1 MAYPASLLINRAYN
15 LSGIVAR
22 DFEETSGSQG
32 SDGLFLLNEL
42 LDFQS
47 TDMKL
52 IPYYKRTVLNLV
64 QGQEM
69 YLIPNLYQ
77 IETFTF
83 NIGEVRFPTSY
94 MPRIHYF
101 GDGRVDNITALPFSW
116 HLERTTGGSN
126 FYVYFL
132 PQQNYVANITGKY
145 ALTDVDLFTD
155 LNTLYD
161 NFYISYLRYGLA
173 EYICME
179 NDIDFDPRK
188 ERQLRKMEKK
198 LAWISPPDFTMK
210 KISFLNNNQ
219 PFNWAHTNISP
230 GYFP

>member
-69 YLIPNLYQ
+69 YFIPNLYQ

-173 EYICME
+173 EYI
-179 NDIDFDPRK
+179 
-188 ERQLRKMEKK
+188 
-198 LAWISPPDFTMK
+198 
-210 KISFLNNNQ
+210 
-219 PFNWAHTNISP
+219 
-230 GYFP
+230 

>member
-1 MAYPASLLINRAYN
+1 MAYTALQLITRAYY
-15 LSGIVAR
+15 LSQVVSR
-22 DFEETSGSQG
+22 SLQTVSGDQIT
-32 SDGLFLLNEL
+32 DGLYLLNAD
-42 LDFQS
+42 LDYKS
-47 TDMKL
+47 TDLRL
-52 IPYYKRTVLNLV
+52 IPYFTRTTFNTV

-69 YLIPNLYQ
+69 YFIPNLYQ